1 MPKQLEKKKTT
12 ELEDIA
18 IKLSGSDSPG
28 GAGEELRS
36 FTGSQ
41 PKSLQPKPEPGDT
54 QQVRL
59 STGLLVELE
68 LVDKYQSKFT
78 QAFKF
83 RYRLRHQGIP
93 LYGAS
98 IIVDLDE
105 DNKFLFANSSEVA
118 QDEAVKKGFPDKNPK
133 VTEEDLKDSIY
144 KYCLKK
150 GEPISPGGSGEELRG
165 FTGSQPKPEPG
176 DTQRVQLS
184 TSPEALEHCDVNP
197 QLYYY
202 FKHFSNG
209 SSHKLG
215 EWRLVYVTNIK
226 VMAPTSGGK
235 SVGTSLELTD
245 YVIDAHTG
253 EIMLELSNL
262 RTFC

>member
-12 ELEDIA
+12 ELEHRA
-18 IKLSGSDSPG
+18 IELSRSGSPG
-28 GAGEELRS
+28 GAEEAFHL

-41 PKSLQPKPEPGDT
+41 PKSLQPKPEPRNT

-59 STGLLVELE
+59 STGLLVEFE

-83 RYRLRHQGIP
+83 KYRLRHQDIP
-93 LYGAS
+93 LYGSS

-133 VTEEDLKDSIY
+133 VTEKDLKDSISE
-144 KYCLKK
+144 YCLNLKK
-150 GEPISPGGSGEELRG
+150 GEPISP
-165 FTGSQPKPEPG
+165 
-176 DTQRVQLS
+176 
-184 TSPEALEHCDVNP
+184 EALKHCDVNP

>member
-1 MPKQLEKKKTT
+1 
-12 ELEDIA
+12 
-18 IKLSGSDSPG
+18 
-28 GAGEELRS
+28 
-36 FTGSQ
+36 
-41 PKSLQPKPEPGDT
+41 
-54 QQVRL
+54 
-59 STGLLVELE
+59 LLVEFE

-83 RYRLRHQGIP
+83 KYRLRYQGIP
-93 LYGAS
+93 LYGSS

-118 QDEAVKKGFPDKNPK
+118 QDEAIKKGFPDKNPK
-133 VTEEDLKDSIY
+133 VTEKDLKDSIY
-144 KYCLKK
+144 EYCLKK
-150 GEPISPGGSGEELRG
+150 GEPISP
-165 FTGSQPKPEPG
+165 
-176 DTQRVQLS
+176 
-184 TSPEALEHCDVNP
+184 EALKDCDINP

-253 EIMLELSNL
+253 EIILELSNL

>member
-18 IKLSGSDSPG
+18 IDIAIRLSGSDSPG
-28 GAGEELRS
+28 GAEEAFHL

-41 PKSLQPKPEPGDT
+41 PKSLQPKPEPRNT

-59 STGLLVELE
+59 STGLLVEFE

-83 RYRLRHQGIP
+83 KYRLRYQGIP
-93 LYGAS
+93 LYGSS

-118 QDEAVKKGFPDKNPK
+118 QDEAIKKGFPDKNPK
-133 VTEEDLKDSIY
+133 VTEKDLKDSIY
-144 KYCLKK
+144 EYCLKK
-150 GEPISPGGSGEELRG
+150 GEPISP
-165 FTGSQPKPEPG
+165 
-176 DTQRVQLS
+176 
-184 TSPEALEHCDVNP
+184 EALKDCDINP
-197 QLYYY
+197 ELYYY

-226 VMAPTSGGK
+226 VMAPTSGEK

-253 EIMLELSNL
+253 QIILELSNL

>member
-18 IKLSGSDSPG
+18 IDRAIRLSGSDSPG
-28 GAGEELRS
+28 GAGEELRG
-36 FTGSQ
+36 FTVSQ
-41 PKSLQPKPEPGDT
+41 LKPEPGYT
-54 QQVRL
+54 QRVQL
-59 STGLLVELE
+59 STDLPVEFE
-68 LVDKYQSKFT
+68 LVDEYQSKFT

-83 RYRLRHQGIP
+83 KYRLRHQGIP
-93 LYGAS
+93 LYGSS

-133 VTEEDLKDSIY
+133 VTEEDIKDSIY
-144 KYCLKK
+144 EYCLKK
-150 GEPISPGGSGEELRG
+150 GEPISP
-165 FTGSQPKPEPG
+165 
-176 DTQRVQLS
+176 
-184 TSPEALEHCDVNP
+184 EALKDCDINP
-197 QLYYY
+197 ELYYY

-226 VMAPTSGGK
+226 VMAPTGDEK

>member
-12 ELEDIA
+12 ELEHRA
-18 IKLSGSDSPG
+18 IELSRSGSPG
-28 GAGEELRS
+28 GAGEKFSL
-36 FTGSQ
+36 FTTSQSKEPQ
-41 PKSLQPKPEPGDT
+41 PKLETGNSRTVE
-54 QQVRL
+54 L
-59 STGLLVELE
+59 STGLLVEFE

-83 RYRLRHQGIP
+83 KYRLRYQGIP
-93 LYGAS
+93 LYGSS

-118 QDEAVKKGFPDKNPK
+118 QDEAVKKGFPDKNPQ
-133 VTEEDLKDSIY
+133 VTEKDIKYSIY
-144 KYCLKK
+144 KYCLEK
-150 GEPISPGGSGEELRG
+150 GESIS
-165 FTGSQPKPEPG
+165 Q
-176 DTQRVQLS
+176 
-184 TSPEALEHCDVNP
+184 EALEHCEVNP

-226 VMAPTSGGK
+226 VMAPTSGEK

-253 EIMLELSNL
+253 QIILELSNL

>member
-41 PKSLQPKPEPGDT
+41 PKSLQPKPEPRNT

-59 STGLLVELE
+59 STGLLVEFE

-78 QAFKF
+78 QASKFK
-83 RYRLRHQGIP
+83 YRLRYQGIP
-93 LYGAS
+93 LYGSS

-133 VTEEDLKDSIY
+133 VPEEDLKDSIY

-150 GEPISPGGSGEELRG
+150 GEPISP
-165 FTGSQPKPEPG
+165 
-176 DTQRVQLS
+176 
-184 TSPEALEHCDVNP
+184 EALEHCDINP

-245 YVIDAHTG
+245 YMIDAHTG
-253 EIMLELSNL
+253 EIILELSNL

>member
-36 FTGSQ
+36 FTSS
-41 PKSLQPKPEPGDT
+41 PSKSLQPKPEPGDT
-54 QQVRL
+54 QRGQLPTDLPVQF
-59 STGLLVELE
+59 E

-83 RYRLRHQGIP
+83 KYRLRYQGIP
-93 LYGAS
+93 LYGSS

-133 VTEEDLKDSIY
+133 VTEKDLKDSIY
-144 KYCLKK
+144 EYCLKK
-150 GEPISPGGSGEELRG
+150 GEPISP
-165 FTGSQPKPEPG
+165 
-176 DTQRVQLS
+176 
-184 TSPEALEHCDVNP
+184 EALKDCDINP

-253 EIMLELSNL
+253 EIILELSNL

>member
-12 ELEDIA
+12 ELEHRA
-18 IKLSGSDSPG
+18 IELSRSGSPSGAEEEWSYFISP
-28 GAGEELRS
+28 E
-36 FTGSQ
+36 
-41 PKSLQPKPEPGDT
+41 PKPEPGDT
-54 QQVRL
+54 QRVQL
-59 STGLLVELE
+59 STGLPVEFE

-83 RYRLRHQGIP
+83 KYRLRYQGIP
-93 LYGAS
+93 LYGSS

-118 QDEAVKKGFPDKNPK
+118 QDEAVKKGFPDKNPQ
-133 VTEEDLKDSIY
+133 VTEKDIKYSIY
-144 KYCLKK
+144 KYCLEK
-150 GEPISPGGSGEELRG
+150 GEPI
-165 FTGSQPKPEPG
+165 
-176 DTQRVQLS
+176 
-184 TSPEALEHCDVNP
+184 SPEALEHCDINP

-226 VMAPTSGGK
+226 VMAPTSGEK

-253 EIMLELSNL
+253 QIILELSNL

>member
-12 ELEDIA
+12 ELEDRA
-18 IKLSGSDSPG
+18 IEWSG
-28 GAGEELRS
+28 AEEEQIYSS
-36 FTGSQ
+36 FTSS
-41 PKSLQPKPEPGDT
+41 PSKSPQPKPEPGDT

-83 RYRLRHQGIP
+83 KYRLRYQGIP
-93 LYGAS
+93 LYGSS

-133 VTEEDLKDSIY
+133 VTEKDLKDSIS
-144 KYCLKK
+144 KYCLEK
-150 GEPISPGGSGEELRG
+150 GEPI
-165 FTGSQPKPEPG
+165 
-176 DTQRVQLS
+176 
-184 TSPEALEHCDVNP
+184 SPEALEHCDVNP

-226 VMAPTSGGK
+226 VMAPTGGEK

-245 YVIDAHTG
+245 YMIDAHTR
-253 EIMLELSNL
+253 EMMLELPNL

>member
-18 IKLSGSDSPG
+18 IELSGSGSPG
-28 GAGEELRS
+28 GAEEEQIYS
-36 FTGSQ
+36 NFTSS
-41 PKSLQPKPEPGDT
+41 PSKSLQPKPEPRNT
-54 QQVRL
+54 QRVRL
-59 STGLLVELE
+59 STGLLVEFE

-83 RYRLRHQGIP
+83 KYRLRYQGIP
-93 LYGAS
+93 LYGSS

-118 QDEAVKKGFPDKNPK
+118 QDEAVKKGFPGKNPK
-133 VTEEDLKDSIY
+133 VPEEDLKDSIY

-150 GEPISPGGSGEELRG
+150 GEPI
-165 FTGSQPKPEPG
+165 
-176 DTQRVQLS
+176 
-184 TSPEALEHCDVNP
+184 SPEALEHCDVNP

-245 YVIDAHTG
+245 YMIDAHTG

>member
-36 FTGSQ
+36 LAGSQ
-41 PKSLQPKPEPGDT
+41 PKSLQPKPEPRNT

-59 STGLLVELE
+59 STGLLVEFE

-83 RYRLRHQGIP
+83 KYRLRHQGIP
-93 LYGAS
+93 LYGSS

-133 VTEEDLKDSIY
+133 VTEKDLKDSIS

-150 GEPISPGGSGEELRG
+150 GEPISR
-165 FTGSQPKPEPG
+165 
-176 DTQRVQLS
+176 
-184 TSPEALEHCDVNP
+184 EALKDCDVNP

>member
-12 ELEDIA
+12 ELEDRA
-18 IKLSGSDSPG
+18 IEWSGSGSPG
-28 GAGEELRS
+28 GAGEEFRS
-36 FTGSQ
+36 FADS
-41 PKSLQPKPEPGDT
+41 PSKSLQPKPEPGDT

-83 RYRLRHQGIP
+83 KYRLRYQGIP
-93 LYGAS
+93 LYGSS

-133 VTEEDLKDSIY
+133 VTEKDLKDSIS
-144 KYCLKK
+144 KYCLEK
-150 GEPISPGGSGEELRG
+150 GEPISP
-165 FTGSQPKPEPG
+165 
-176 DTQRVQLS
+176 
-184 TSPEALEHCDVNP
+184 EALKHCDVNP

-226 VMAPTSGGK
+226 VMAPTGGEK

-245 YVIDAHTG
+245 YMIDAHTG

>member
-18 IKLSGSDSPG
+18 IELSGSGSPG
-28 GAGEELRS
+28 GAEEEQIYS
-36 FTGSQ
+36 NFTSS
-41 PKSLQPKPEPGDT
+41 PSKSLQPKPEPRNT

-59 STGLLVELE
+59 STGLLVEFE

-83 RYRLRHQGIP
+83 KYRLRYQGIP
-93 LYGAS
+93 LYGSS

-118 QDEAVKKGFPDKNPK
+118 QDEAVKKGFPDKNPQ
-133 VTEEDLKDSIY
+133 VTEKDLKYSIS

-150 GEPISPGGSGEELRG
+150 GESI
-165 FTGSQPKPEPG
+165 
-176 DTQRVQLS
+176 
-184 TSPEALEHCDVNP
+184 SPEALKDCDINP
-197 QLYYY
+197 ELYYY

-226 VMAPTSGGK
+226 VMAPTSGEK

-253 EIMLELSNL
+253 QIILELSNL

>member
-1 MPKQLEKKKTT
+1 MPKQLEKKETT

-41 PKSLQPKPEPGDT
+41 PKSPQPKPEPRNT

-59 STGLLVELE
+59 STGLLVEFE

-83 RYRLRHQGIP
+83 KYRLRYQGIP
-93 LYGAS
+93 LYGSS

-118 QDEAVKKGFPDKNPK
+118 QDEAIKKGFPDKNPK
-133 VTEEDLKDSIY
+133 VTEKDLKDSIY
-144 KYCLKK
+144 EYCLKK
-150 GEPISPGGSGEELRG
+150 GEPISP
-165 FTGSQPKPEPG
+165 
-176 DTQRVQLS
+176 
-184 TSPEALEHCDVNP
+184 EALKDCDINP

-253 EIMLELSNL
+253 EIILELSNL

>member
-1 MPKQLEKKKTT
+1 MPKQLEKKTTT

-28 GAGEELRS
+28 GAGEELRG
-36 FTGSQ
+36 FTVS
-41 PKSLQPKPEPGDT
+41 QPKPEPGDT
-54 QQVRL
+54 QQVLL

-83 RYRLRHQGIP
+83 KYRLRYQGIP
-93 LYGAS
+93 LYGSS

-133 VTEEDLKDSIY
+133 VTEKDLKDSIS

-150 GEPISPGGSGEELRG
+150 GEPISP
-165 FTGSQPKPEPG
+165 
-176 DTQRVQLS
+176 
-184 TSPEALEHCDVNP
+184 EALKHCDVNP

-202 FKHFSNG
+202 F
-209 SSHKLG
+209 SHKLG

-226 VMAPTSGGK
+226 VMAPTGGEK

-245 YVIDAHTG
+245 YMIDAHTG
-253 EIMLELSNL
+253 EMMLELPNL

>member
-12 ELEDIA
+12 ELEHGA
-18 IKLSGSDSPG
+18 IEFSRSDSPG
-28 GAGEELRS
+28 GAGQKLRR
-36 FTGSQ
+36 FTDSQ
-41 PKSLQPKPEPGDT
+41 PKSLQPKPEPRNT
-54 QQVRL
+54 RQVRL

-68 LVDKYQSKFT
+68 LVDEYQSKFT

-83 RYRLRHQGIP
+83 QYRLRHQGIP

-133 VTEEDLKDSIY
+133 VTEKDIKDSIS

-150 GEPISPGGSGEELRG
+150 GEPISR
-165 FTGSQPKPEPG
+165 
-176 DTQRVQLS
+176 
-184 TSPEALEHCDVNP
+184 EALKDCDINP

>member
-28 GAGEELRS
+28 GAEEEFCL
-36 FTGSQ
+36 FIGS
-41 PKSLQPKPEPGDT
+41 PSKSPQPKPEPGDT
-54 QQVRL
+54 KQVLL

-83 RYRLRHQGIP
+83 KYRLRHQGIP
-93 LYGAS
+93 LYGSS

-133 VTEEDLKDSIY
+133 VTEEDIKDSIY
-144 KYCLKK
+144 EYCLKK
-150 GEPISPGGSGEELRG
+150 GEPISP
-165 FTGSQPKPEPG
+165 
-176 DTQRVQLS
+176 
-184 TSPEALEHCDVNP
+184 EALKDCDINP
-197 QLYYY
+197 ELYYY

-209 SSHKLG
+209 SSDKLG

-226 VMAPTSGGK
+226 VMAPTGGEK

>member
-12 ELEDIA
+12 ELEHRA
-18 IKLSGSDSPG
+18 IELSRSGSPG
-28 GAGEELRS
+28 GAGEKFSL
-36 FTGSQ
+36 FTTSQSKEPQ
-41 PKSLQPKPEPGDT
+41 PKLETGNSRTVE
-54 QQVRL
+54 L
-59 STGLLVELE
+59 STGLLVEFE

-78 QAFKF
+78 QEFKF
-83 RYRLRHQGIP
+83 KYRLRHQGIP
-93 LYGAS
+93 LYGSS

-105 DNKFLFANSSEVA
+105 DNKFLFANSSDVA
-118 QDEAVKKGFPDKNPK
+118 QDEAVKKGFPDKNPQ
-133 VTEEDLKDSIY
+133 VTEKDIKYSIY
-144 KYCLKK
+144 KYCLEK
-150 GEPISPGGSGEELRG
+150 GESIS
-165 FTGSQPKPEPG
+165 Q
-176 DTQRVQLS
+176 
-184 TSPEALEHCDVNP
+184 EALEHCEVNP

-226 VMAPTSGGK
+226 VMAPTSGEK

-253 EIMLELSNL
+253 QIILELSNL

>member
-1 MPKQLEKKKTT
+1 
-12 ELEDIA
+12 
-18 IKLSGSDSPG
+18 
-28 GAGEELRS
+28 
-36 FTGSQ
+36 
-41 PKSLQPKPEPGDT
+41 
-54 QQVRL
+54 
-59 STGLLVELE
+59 LLVEFE

-83 RYRLRHQGIP
+83 KYRLRYQGIP
-93 LYGAS
+93 LYGSS

-118 QDEAVKKGFPDKNPK
+118 QDEAVKKGFPGKNPK
-133 VTEEDLKDSIY
+133 VPEEDLKDSIY

-150 GEPISPGGSGEELRG
+150 GEPI
-165 FTGSQPKPEPG
+165 
-176 DTQRVQLS
+176 
-184 TSPEALEHCDVNP
+184 SPEALEHCDVNP

-253 EIMLELSNL
+253 EIILELSNL

>member
-1 MPKQLEKKKTT
+1 
-12 ELEDIA
+12 
-18 IKLSGSDSPG
+18 
-28 GAGEELRS
+28 
-36 FTGSQ
+36 
-41 PKSLQPKPEPGDT
+41 
-54 QQVRL
+54 
-59 STGLLVELE
+59 LLVEFE

-83 RYRLRHQGIP
+83 KYRLRYQGIP
-93 LYGAS
+93 LYGSS

-133 VTEEDLKDSIY
+133 VTEKDLKDSIS

-150 GEPISPGGSGEELRG
+150 GESI
-165 FTGSQPKPEPG
+165 
-176 DTQRVQLS
+176 
-184 TSPEALEHCDVNP
+184 SPEALKDCDINP
-197 QLYYY
+197 ELYYY

-226 VMAPTSGGK
+226 VMAPTSGEK

-253 EIMLELSNL
+253 QIILELSNL

>member
-36 FTGSQ
+36 FTSS
-41 PKSLQPKPEPGDT
+41 PSKSLQPKPEPGDT
-54 QQVRL
+54 QRVQLPTDLPVQF
-59 STGLLVELE
+59 E

-78 QAFKF
+78 QASKFK
-83 RYRLRHQGIP
+83 YRLRHQGIP
-93 LYGAS
+93 LYGSS

-133 VTEEDLKDSIY
+133 VPEEDLKDSIY

-150 GEPISPGGSGEELRG
+150 GEPISP
-165 FTGSQPKPEPG
+165 
-176 DTQRVQLS
+176 
-184 TSPEALEHCDVNP
+184 EALEHCDINP

>member
-12 ELEDIA
+12 ELEHRA
-18 IKLSGSDSPG
+18 IELSRSGSPSGAEEEWSYFISP
-28 GAGEELRS
+28 E
-36 FTGSQ
+36 
-41 PKSLQPKPEPGDT
+41 PKPEPGDT

-59 STGLLVELE
+59 STGLLVEFE

-83 RYRLRHQGIP
+83 KYRLRYQGIP
-93 LYGAS
+93 LYGSS

-105 DNKFLFANSSEVA
+105 DNKFLFANSSDVA
-118 QDEAVKKGFPDKNPK
+118 QDEAVKKGFPDKNPQ
-133 VTEEDLKDSIY
+133 VTEKDIKYSIY
-144 KYCLKK
+144 KYCLEK
-150 GEPISPGGSGEELRG
+150 GEPIS
-165 FTGSQPKPEPG
+165 Q
-176 DTQRVQLS
+176 
-184 TSPEALEHCDVNP
+184 EALEHCDINP

-226 VMAPTSGGK
+226 VMAPTSGEK

-253 EIMLELSNL
+253 QIILELSNL

>member
-12 ELEDIA
+12 DLEGIA
-18 IKLSGSDSPG
+18 IKLSRSGSPG
-28 GAGEELRS
+28 GAEEEWS
-36 FTGSQ
+36 YFISPE
-41 PKSLQPKPEPGDT
+41 PKLEPGDT

-59 STGLLVELE
+59 STGLLVEFE

-83 RYRLRHQGIP
+83 KYRLRYQGIP
-93 LYGAS
+93 LYGSS

-105 DNKFLFANSSEVA
+105 DNKFLFANSSDVA
-118 QDEAVKKGFPDKNPK
+118 QDEAVKKGFPDKNPQ
-133 VTEEDLKDSIY
+133 VTEKDLKYSIY
-144 KYCLKK
+144 EYCLEQ
-150 GEPISPGGSGEELRG
+150 GEPISR
-165 FTGSQPKPEPG
+165 
-176 DTQRVQLS
+176 
-184 TSPEALEHCDVNP
+184 EALKGCDINP
-197 QLYYY
+197 ELYYY

-209 SSHKLG
+209 STHKLG

-226 VMAPTSGGK
+226 VMAPTSGEK

-253 EIMLELSNL
+253 QIILELSNL

>member
-41 PKSLQPKPEPGDT
+41 PKSLQPKPEPRNT

-59 STGLLVELE
+59 STGLLVEFE

-83 RYRLRHQGIP
+83 KYRLRYQGIP
-93 LYGAS
+93 LYGSS

-118 QDEAVKKGFPDKNPK
+118 QDEAIKKGFPDKNPK
-133 VTEEDLKDSIY
+133 VTEKDLKDSIY
-144 KYCLKK
+144 EYCLKK
-150 GEPISPGGSGEELRG
+150 GEPISP
-165 FTGSQPKPEPG
+165 
-176 DTQRVQLS
+176 
-184 TSPEALEHCDVNP
+184 EALKDCDINP

-226 VMAPTSGGK
+226 VMAPTVGGK

-245 YVIDAHTG
+245 YMIDAHTG
-253 EIMLELSNL
+253 EIILELSNL

>member
-12 ELEDIA
+12 ELEHRA
-18 IKLSGSDSPG
+18 IELSRSGSPG
-28 GAGEELRS
+28 GAEEEWS
-36 FTGSQ
+36 YFTSPP
-41 PKSLQPKPEPGDT
+41 PKSLQPKPEPRDT
-54 QQVRL
+54 QQVQW
-59 STGLLVELE
+59 STDFPVEFE

-83 RYRLRHQGIP
+83 KYRLRHQGIP
-93 LYGAS
+93 LYGSS

-133 VTEEDLKDSIY
+133 VTEKDLKDSIS

-150 GEPISPGGSGEELRG
+150 GESIS
-165 FTGSQPKPEPG
+165 Q
-176 DTQRVQLS
+176 
-184 TSPEALEHCDVNP
+184 EALEHCEVNP
-197 QLYYY
+197 ELYYY

-226 VMAPTSGGK
+226 VMAPTSGEK

-253 EIMLELSNL
+253 QIILELSNL

>member
-18 IKLSGSDSPG
+18 IRLSGSDSPG

-41 PKSLQPKPEPGDT
+41 PKSLQPKPEPRNT

-59 STGLLVELE
+59 STGLLVEFE
-68 LVDKYQSKFT
+68 RVDKYQSKFT

-83 RYRLRHQGIP
+83 QYRLRHQGIP

-133 VTEEDLKDSIY
+133 VTEKDLKDSIS

-150 GEPISPGGSGEELRG
+150 GEPISR
-165 FTGSQPKPEPG
+165 
-176 DTQRVQLS
+176 
-184 TSPEALEHCDVNP
+184 EALKDCDINP

-226 VMAPTSGGK
+226 VMAPTVGGK

-245 YVIDAHTG
+245 YMIDAHTG

>member
-12 ELEDIA
+12 ELEDRA
-18 IKLSGSDSPG
+18 IELSRPGSPG
-28 GAGEELRS
+28 GAGEEFRGFADS
-36 FTGSQ
+36 
-41 PKSLQPKPEPGDT
+41 QPKPEPGDT

-83 RYRLRHQGIP
+83 KYRLRYQGIP
-93 LYGAS
+93 LYGSS

-133 VTEEDLKDSIY
+133 VTEKDLKDSISE
-144 KYCLKK
+144 YCLNLKK
-150 GEPISPGGSGEELRG
+150 GEPISP
-165 FTGSQPKPEPG
+165 
-176 DTQRVQLS
+176 
-184 TSPEALEHCDVNP
+184 EALKHCDVNP

-202 FKHFSNG
+202 F
-209 SSHKLG
+209 SHKLG

-226 VMAPTSGGK
+226 VMAPTGGEK

-245 YVIDAHTG
+245 YMIDAHTG

>member
-1 MPKQLEKKKTT
+1 MDKVILSRFCNTMPKQLEKKKTT

-18 IKLSGSDSPG
+18 IRLSGSDSPG

-41 PKSLQPKPEPGDT
+41 PKSLQPKPEPRNT

-59 STGLLVELE
+59 STGLLVEFE

-78 QAFKF
+78 QASKFK
-83 RYRLRHQGIP
+83 YRLRYQGIP
-93 LYGAS
+93 LYGSS

-133 VTEEDLKDSIY
+133 VPEEDLKDSIY

-150 GEPISPGGSGEELRG
+150 GEPISR
-165 FTGSQPKPEPG
+165 
-176 DTQRVQLS
+176 
-184 TSPEALEHCDVNP
+184 EALKDCDINP

-209 SSHKLG
+209 SSHKL
-215 EWRLVYVTNIK
+215 WRLVYVTNIK

-245 YVIDAHTG
+245 YMIDAHTG
-253 EIMLELSNL
+253 EIILELSNL

>member
-18 IKLSGSDSPG
+18 IELSGSGSPG
-28 GAGEELRS
+28 GAEEEQIYS
-36 FTGSQ
+36 NFTSS
-41 PKSLQPKPEPGDT
+41 PSKSLQPKPEPRNT
-54 QQVRL
+54 QRVRL
-59 STGLLVELE
+59 STGLLVEFE

-83 RYRLRHQGIP
+83 KYRLRYQGIP
-93 LYGAS
+93 LYGSS

-118 QDEAVKKGFPDKNPK
+118 QDEAVKKGFPDKNPQ
-133 VTEEDLKDSIY
+133 VTEKDLKDSIS
-144 KYCLKK
+144 KYCLEK
-150 GEPISPGGSGEELRG
+150 GESI
-165 FTGSQPKPEPG
+165 
-176 DTQRVQLS
+176 
-184 TSPEALEHCDVNP
+184 SPEALKDCDINP
-197 QLYYY
+197 ELYYY

-226 VMAPTSGGK
+226 VMAPTSGEK

-253 EIMLELSNL
+253 QIILELSNL

>member
-18 IKLSGSDSPG
+18 IELSGSGSPG

-41 PKSLQPKPEPGDT
+41 PKSLQPKPEPRNT
-54 QQVRL
+54 QQVLL

-83 RYRLRHQGIP
+83 KYRLRYQGIP
-93 LYGAS
+93 LYGSS

-133 VTEEDLKDSIY
+133 VTEKDLKDSIY
-144 KYCLKK
+144 EYCLKK
-150 GEPISPGGSGEELRG
+150 GEPI
-165 FTGSQPKPEPG
+165 
-176 DTQRVQLS
+176 
-184 TSPEALEHCDVNP
+184 SPEALEHCDVNP

-226 VMAPTSGGK
+226 VMAPTGGEK

-253 EIMLELSNL
+253 EIILEISNL

>member
-12 ELEDIA
+12 ELEHRA
-18 IKLSGSDSPG
+18 IELSRSGSPG
-28 GAGEELRS
+28 GAGQKLRR

-41 PKSLQPKPEPGDT
+41 PKPEPGYT
-54 QQVRL
+54 QRVQLPTDLPVQ
-59 STGLLVELE
+59 LE

-83 RYRLRHQGIP
+83 KYRLRHQGIP
-93 LYGAS
+93 LYGSS

-133 VTEEDLKDSIY
+133 VTEKDLKDSIS
-144 KYCLKK
+144 KYCLEK
-150 GEPISPGGSGEELRG
+150 GEPISP
-165 FTGSQPKPEPG
+165 
-176 DTQRVQLS
+176 
-184 TSPEALEHCDVNP
+184 EALKDCDINP

-253 EIMLELSNL
+253 EIILELSNL

>member
-36 FTGSQ
+36 FTSS
-41 PKSLQPKPEPGDT
+41 PSKSPQPKPEPGDT
-54 QQVRL
+54 QQVLL

-83 RYRLRHQGIP
+83 KYRLRYQGIP
-93 LYGAS
+93 LYGSS

-133 VTEEDLKDSIY
+133 VTEKDLKDSIS
-144 KYCLKK
+144 KYCFKK
-150 GEPISPGGSGEELRG
+150 GEPI
-165 FTGSQPKPEPG
+165 
-176 DTQRVQLS
+176 
-184 TSPEALEHCDVNP
+184 SPEALEHCDVNP

-226 VMAPTSGGK
+226 VMAPTSGEK

-245 YVIDAHTG
+245 YMIDAHTG
-253 EIMLELSNL
+253 EMMLELPNL

>member
-12 ELEDIA
+12 ELEHIA
-18 IKLSGSDSPG
+18 IKLSGSGSPG
-28 GAGEELRS
+28 GAGEELRG
-36 FTGSQ
+36 FTGS
-41 PKSLQPKPEPGDT
+41 QPKPEPGDT
-54 QQVRL
+54 QRVQL
-59 STGLLVELE
+59 STDLPVEFE

-78 QAFKF
+78 QAIKFK
-83 RYRLRHQGIP
+83 YRLRYQGIP
-93 LYGAS
+93 LYGSS

-133 VTEEDLKDSIY
+133 VTEKDLKDSIS
-144 KYCLKK
+144 KYCLEK
-150 GEPISPGGSGEELRG
+150 GEPISP
-165 FTGSQPKPEPG
+165 
-176 DTQRVQLS
+176 
-184 TSPEALEHCDVNP
+184 EALKHCDVNP

-202 FKHFSNG
+202 F
-209 SSHKLG
+209 SHKLG

-226 VMAPTSGGK
+226 VMAPTGGEK

-245 YVIDAHTG
+245 YMIDAHTG

>member
-18 IKLSGSDSPG
+18 IELSGSGSPG
-28 GAGEELRS
+28 GAEEEQIYS
-36 FTGSQ
+36 NFTSS
-41 PKSLQPKPEPGDT
+41 PSKSLQPKPEPGDT
-54 QQVRL
+54 QRVQLPTDLPVQF
-59 STGLLVELE
+59 E

-83 RYRLRHQGIP
+83 KYRLRHQGIP
-93 LYGAS
+93 LYGSS

-133 VTEEDLKDSIY
+133 VTEEDIKDSIY
-144 KYCLKK
+144 EYCLKK
-150 GEPISPGGSGEELRG
+150 GEPISP
-165 FTGSQPKPEPG
+165 
-176 DTQRVQLS
+176 
-184 TSPEALEHCDVNP
+184 EALKDCDINP

>member
-18 IKLSGSDSPG
+18 IDRAIRLSGSDSPG
-28 GAGEELRS
+28 GAGEELRGL
-36 FTGSQ
+36 TVSQ
-41 PKSLQPKPEPGDT
+41 PKSLQPKPEPRNT
-54 QQVRL
+54 QPVQL

-83 RYRLRHQGIP
+83 KYRLRYQGIP
-93 LYGAS
+93 LYGSS

-133 VTEEDLKDSIY
+133 VTEEDLKDSISE
-144 KYCLKK
+144 YCLNLKK
-150 GEPISPGGSGEELRG
+150 GEPISP
-165 FTGSQPKPEPG
+165 
-176 DTQRVQLS
+176 
-184 TSPEALEHCDVNP
+184 EALKHCDVNP

-202 FKHFSNG
+202 F
-209 SSHKLG
+209 SHKLG

-226 VMAPTSGGK
+226 VMAPTGGEK

-245 YVIDAHTG
+245 YMIDAHTG